1 MALEWVADILKHQ
14 EKIVQKS
21 AGDYGQRLHHHHSH
35 APAEACVQGLAG
47 GAAGWFHQ
55 ADQ

>member
-1 MALEWVADILKHQ
+1 VADILKHQ
-14 EKIVQKS
+14 KKKKNTVQKS